1 MFSWGK
7 QKQQHCSKIP
17 CWIVFWKSNSKQ
29 LPQSGSQHISWQFVG
44 FGHTDMI
51 IQLGG
56 PGWNFSYCYPN
67 KTLLF
72 QKSED
77 CTNCSLRAWMKTMLG
92 TWAFFQVLS
101 TVFFSQRGHRS
112 ISNRAPGCKTI
123 PRLPAQL
130 LNHLSSVVHW
140 YLSQDALKWKPHK
153 IELSSSFFKTRTD

>member
-17 CWIVFWKSNSKQ
+17 HWIVFWKSNSKQ
-29 LPQSGSQHISWQFVG
+29 LPQSSLQHISWQFVV
-44 FGHTDMI
+44 FGHIDMI

-56 PGWNFSYCYPN
+56 LGWNFSYCYPN

-77 CTNCSLRAWMKTMLG
+77 CTNCSLRAWMKSTLG
-92 TWAFFQVLS
+92 TWAFFWVLS

-112 ISNRAPGCKTI
+112 ISNRAPVVNNPTSTCSTPQPSLI
-123 PRLPAQL
+123 SLPLVSLPRC
-130 LNHLSSVVHW
+130 
-140 YLSQDALKWKPHK
+140 
-153 IELSSSFFKTRTD
+153 FKMITT